1 VIYKLL
7 QAVYQPW
14 GSGGKSLILK
24 QLQDVKCGKNM
35 ADLAN
40 RRFWVRAVET
50 KVSLPDNTLVMG
62 ALEKAVHI
70 TGASSSGRGTKS

>member
-1 VIYKLL
+1 
-7 QAVYQPW
+7 
-14 GSGGKSLILK
+14 
-24 QLQDVKCGKNM
+24 M